1 VAGNATR
8 AGKASRNWRHTM
20 MPTITT
26 IAILLVF
33 VGIPLAIYTASIAD

>member
-1 VAGNATR
+1 
-8 AGKASRNWRHTM
+8 M

-33 VGIPLAIYTASIAD
+33 VGIPLAIYAASRP

>member
-1 VAGNATR
+1 
-8 AGKASRNWRHTM
+8 M
-20 MPTITT
+20 ITT

>member
-1 VAGNATR
+1 MPAPPSTPNPE
-8 AGKASRNWRHTM
+8 RNHTM
-20 MPTITT
+20 ITT

>member
-1 VAGNATR
+1 
-8 AGKASRNWRHTM
+8 
-20 MPTITT
+20 MPTPQPPPNPERNPTMITT